1 MSVCVHVTIKDG
13 IYELVLDNPGR
24 KNALSL
30 SLLDALKEA
39 LARARNDNARSV
51 ILTGAGD
58 TFSAGADLT
67 DIIGTIDDIVVDE
80 AIEQAVH
87 EIQSLPAPIIVAI
100 EGPCVG
106 GAVELALAGDALV
119 VSDDAYFQIPATQL
133 GLLYNPKAVMR
144 MRARLSWATLG
155 RLLLFGE
162 QLNAET
168 AFRAG
173 LVSCVVAAG
182 GARDKAWELGRCA
195 LMGEAHAV
203 AATKELLVALDRG
216 ETELGRWDQIRA
228 EILSSAERRE
238 AVSRAKKRLGRR

>member
-1 MSVCVHVTIKDG
+1 MHS
-13 IYELVLDNPGR
+13 
-24 KNALSL
+24 
-30 SLLDALKEA
+30 
-39 LARARNDNARSV
+39 
-51 ILTGAGD
+51 
-58 TFSAGADLT
+58 
-67 DIIGTIDDIVVDE
+67 
-80 AIEQAVH
+80 
-87 EIQSLPAPIIVAI
+87 
-100 EGPCVG
+100 
-106 GAVELALAGDALV
+106 
-119 VSDDAYFQIPATQL
+119 
-133 GLLYNPKAVMR
+133 
-144 MRARLSWATLG
+144 
-155 RLLLFGE
+155 
-162 QLNAET
+162 AET